1 MVENDIVGILR
12 ARFEDC
18 MLYEAPDHLPKCKP
32 LRDIY
37 DKAAENW
44 FIKCKFP
51 STSRNIPNSCKLF
64 LDGDLGATGKA
75 KECYMKQK
83 HRLVW
88 ERRHGPV
95 GSGMKVTDSEAV
107 EQNFQIYM

>member
-18 MLYEAPDHLPKCKP
+18 MLYEAPDHLAKCKP

-44 FIKCKFP
+44 FIKC
-51 STSRNIPNSCKLF
+51 T
-64 LDGDLGATGKA
+64 
-75 KECYMKQK
+75 
-83 HRLVW
+83 
-88 ERRHGPV
+88 
-95 GSGMKVTDSEAV
+95 
-107 EQNFQIYM
+107 